1 MAGTAQ
7 VTIYTTTVCGPC
19 VRLKRMLDDEQIS
32 YTEVNVEHDES
43 AANWVMSIN
52 SGNQTV
58 PTVKFADGSTLT
70 DPTLQQVKE
79 RLGTGTSSLD
89 TR

>member
-1 MAGTAQ
+1 MARAKH

-32 YTEVNVEHDES
+32 YTEVNVEDDES
-43 AANWVMSIN
+43 AADWVMSIN

-70 DPTLQQVKE
+70 DPTLRQVKE
-79 RLGTGTSSLD
+79 RLGLPA
-89 TR
+89 

>member
-1 MAGTAQ
+1 MSATEH
-7 VTIYTTTVCGPC
+7 VTVYTTTVCGPC

-43 AANWVMSIN
+43 AADWVMSIN

-70 DPTLQQVKE
+70 DPTLREVKE
-79 RLGTGTSSLD
+79 RLGLTG
-89 TR
+89 